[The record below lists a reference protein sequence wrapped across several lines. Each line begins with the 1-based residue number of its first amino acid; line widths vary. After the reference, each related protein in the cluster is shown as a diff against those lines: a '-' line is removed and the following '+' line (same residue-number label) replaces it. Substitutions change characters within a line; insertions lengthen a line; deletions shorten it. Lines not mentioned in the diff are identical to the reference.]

1 MAPWANIFHR
11 LRRAMK
17 EGVRLG
23 LVAISVHFVRFARQM
38 PITMGGRYA
47 AGKSLNACTSFYNC
61 APDLPLFVC
70 TPVCMHQFFLRF
82 ACTMVRWWTLRS
94 ACANL
99 SVHQAPA
106 MERKAAFCL
115 GNGHVDTQNPQNFLK
130 GAQSARRLRRLRAGL
145 RRPRVQKVKLLL
157 RPRPQGAQK
166 RR

>member
-23 LVAISVHFVRFARQM
+23 LVALSVHFVRFARQM
-38 PITMGGRYA
+38 PITMGRRYA
-47 AGKSLNACTSFYNC
+47 AGKSLNACT
-61 APDLPLFVC
+61 
-70 TPVCMHQFFLRF
+70 
-82 ACTMVRWWTLRS
+82 
-94 ACANL
+94 
-99 SVHQAPA
+99 
-106 MERKAAFCL
+106 
-115 GNGHVDTQNPQNFLK
+115 TQDPQNFLK

-157 RPRPQGAQK
+157 HPRHPDPRAQK